1 MNNKIKI
8 AVIGLGYVGLPLAL
22 ELSNYYKTIGYDIN
36 KTRIDSLKNN
46 FDENY
51 EFNGKFLK
59 KFKNI
64 KFTSIKDDLKDNN
77 YYIICLPTP
86 LFKNKNPDL
95 TAVKKSIKLIAKY
108 LKTND
113 MVILESTVF
122 PGVSENICVP
132 LLENHSNL
140 KLITDINKVGFY
152 FGYSPERVN
161 PGDKKRTIRNIKKI
175 VSSNSV
181 IGLQKISKIYNKIIT
196 AGIYKI
202 QNIKLAES
210 SKIIENVQRDVNIA
224 LINEFTNIFQNEE
237 FSIHDL
243 LEASGTKWNFLK
255 FSPGLVGGHCIGVD
269 PYYLSYWAQKNK
281 KNPKIILAGRET
293 NDLMYKNIIKKI
305 KNISFEKKI
314 FLKKSKILLMG
325 YTFKE
330 NCSDIRNTQIKKLLL
345 GFSKISH
352 KVNVFDPIANFKN
365 LENNV
370 SKFFIKEPKINF
382 YDIIVICVN
391 HKEFKKIGFKNIKKF
406 TKKNSFIFDLKKCF
420 NNKEIYYL

>member
-1 MNNKIKI
+1 MNNNIKI

-22 ELSNYYKTIGYDIN
+22 ELSNHYKTIGYDIN

-51 EFNGKFLK
+51 EFNSKFLK
-59 KFKNI
+59 QFKDI

-113 MVILESTVF
+113 MVILESTVY

-140 KLITDINKVGFY
+140 KLITDTNKVGFY

-181 IGLQKISKIYNKIIT
+181 IGLQKISKIY
-196 AGIYKI
+196 
-202 QNIKLAES
+202 
-210 SKIIENVQRDVNIA
+210 
-224 LINEFTNIFQNEE
+224 
-237 FSIHDL
+237 
-243 LEASGTKWNFLK
+243 
-255 FSPGLVGGHCIGVD
+255 
-269 PYYLSYWAQKNK
+269 KNT
-281 KNPKIILAGRET
+281 R
-293 NDLMYKNIIKKI
+293 
-305 KNISFEKKI
+305 
-314 FLKKSKILLMG
+314 
-325 YTFKE
+325 
-330 NCSDIRNTQIKKLLL
+330 
-345 GFSKISH
+345 
-352 KVNVFDPIANFKN
+352 V
-365 LENNV
+365 
-370 SKFFIKEPKINF
+370 
-382 YDIIVICVN
+382 
-391 HKEFKKIGFKNIKKF
+391 
-406 TKKNSFIFDLKKCF
+406 
-420 NNKEIYYL
+420 